1 MSRGSGADAVAG
13 PGDRPAI
20 RGILLD
26 VDDTL
31 VDTRGAFR
39 HALLRVADEY
49 LDAGADAEAV
59 LAHWRDDRGG
69 WYRAHTRGEMSHREQ
84 RKRRAQ
90 DLHATFGGPDL
101 DDDAYDVWDAGFER
115 HFREGWKPFPDAA
128 PLLDALDA
136 AGIPYGSVSNANLA
150 YQELKLAACGLER
163 VEMFVGVDTFGVGK
177 PDPRV
182 FLEGCARLSLPADA
196 VAYVGDEPD
205 LDAAGAARAGLTG
218 VWLDRPGTRRTGHD
232 GDDLGDL
239 GDRTVR
245 ASGLDDVMAA
255 LGL

>member
-1 MSRGSGADAVAG
+1 MTTADAVAG
-13 PGDRPAI
+13 RVSRPAI
-20 RGILLD
+20 RGVLLD

-49 LDAGADAEAV
+49 LDAGADPEAV
-59 LAHWRDDRGG
+59 LAHWREDRSG
-69 WYRAHTRGEMSHREQ
+69 WYRAHTRGEMTHREQ
-84 RKRRAQ
+84 RKRRAEE
-90 DLHATFGGPDL
+90 LHAAFGGPSL
-101 DDDAYDVWDAGFER
+101 ADDEAYDIWDAGFER
-115 HFREGWKPFPDAA
+115 HFREGWKAFPDAA
-128 PLLDALDA
+128 PMLDALDA
-136 AGIPYGSVSNANLA
+136 AGIPYGSVSNADLA

-182 FLEGCARLSLPADA
+182 FVEGCRRLGLDPAE

-205 LDAAGAARAGLTG
+205 LDAGGAARAGLTG
-218 VWLDRPGTRRTGHD
+218 IWLDRPGTRRAGHD
-232 GDDLGDL
+232 GDGLPEN
-239 GDRTVR
+239 TVR
-245 ASGLDDVMAA
+245 ITGLDELVGA

>member
-1 MSRGSGADAVAG
+1 M
-13 PGDRPAI
+13 I
-20 RGILLD
+20 RGVLLD

-49 LDAGADAEAV
+49 LREGLDPDEVVQFWRADCS
-59 LAHWRDDRGG
+59 G

-84 RKRRAQ
+84 RHRRANE
-90 DLHATFGGPDL
+90 LHAEFGGDPM
-101 DDDAYDVWDAGFER
+101 DDEAYDIWDAGFER
-115 HFREGWKPFPDAA
+115 HFREGWSAFDDAL
-128 PLLDALDA
+128 PLLDALDD
-136 AGIPYGSVSNANLA
+136 AGLAYGAVSNADLA

-182 FLEGCARLSLPADA
+182 FLEGCRRLGLEPAE

-205 LDAAGAARAGLTG
+205 LDAVAAADAGLTG
-218 VWLDRPGTRRTGHD
+218 VWLDRPGTRRGWSVESMELDPRITRVTS
-232 GDDLGDL
+232 L
-239 GDRTVR
+239 DRM
-245 ASGLDDVMAA
+245 LDA
-255 LGL
+255 LPVT